1 MKKFSFSLLFAIMLL
16 GIFAAAASAQDPANN
31 DAGKNH
37 NEEQTAPQAGV
48 LNENANNTGSGV
60 DVVKPDGNFDE
71 VIKNVDGHKTHGE
84 YQNNT
89 NSCASCHQTHTSKGK
104 QLLFADT
111 TYQTCAAC
119 HDGTLGFYNVFETGA
134 NADLNGGGTF
144 GGSHV
149 NNMSIHQ
156 SNDAILIKA
165 APGGNKNG
173 TSTTGQA
180 QWGASF
186 SCASCHAPHGSYS
199 DRLLHYNP
207 NGMATTPRNVVNGD
221 NLGGNR
227 IDNLVPTATVPTSG
241 SDYKLVISESSAVE
255 DEVASGVKAKVL
267 YLYKGATKQEVPMLY
282 GYGSHGTP
290 HFTHL
295 AYKTKAVTEDNS
307 PTGWKGSL
315 VQVND
320 TTKGLKWETIADQTV
335 VWEKPAGTFKL
346 DNGDTFTGVKA
357 DLKEVKSWVDS
368 TSRIEYGDPDVYFS
382 NEHGYFKALTV
393 KGNDI
398 LNGLDTDNYGAVV
411 GQVSLAYT
419 VDMDLQVVQ
428 NIDGLKI
435 YKNNQSAYW
444 TEKTLN
450 NTGTTKDFVGQGVKM
465 SEFCAACHTDYL
477 AKSSSSTG
485 VKSGS
490 YSKSFRHTTTSA
502 SYSCVRCHFAHGT
515 DAEIMMDADG
525 KTVAQLTATGG
536 KFVGDKNAALAYMK
550 DKNNSS
556 ALKKFTNMT
565 VCWACHNSSKATTI
579 KNTNRPEGHPN
590 GMPMTDVNF
599 GGTIKSIQ
607 R

>member
-1 MKKFSFSLLFAIMLL
+1 MMLFMFVA
-16 GIFAAAASAQDPANN
+16 GASAEYDPKN
-31 DAGKNH
+31 DGMPNTPVGTT
-37 NEEQTAPQAGV
+37 NV
-48 LNENANNTGSGV
+48 NANDTGVGA
-60 DVVKPDGNFDE
+60 DNEAPATGEKPE
-71 VIKNVDGHKTHGE
+71 VNKSVDGHKTHGE

-134 NADLNGGGTF
+134 NASLDGAGTF
-144 GGSHV
+144 GGSHA

-156 SNDAILIKA
+156 SNDSVQVKA

-173 TSTTGQA
+173 TGA
-180 QWGASF
+180 WAASF

-207 NGMATTPRNVVNGD
+207 NGMATTPMNVQNGV

-227 IDNLVPTATVPTSG
+227 IDGLVPSTTKPAAGVYG
-241 SDYKLVISESSAVE
+241 LVLENSTDPA
-255 DEVASGVKAKVL
+255 DNVAEGVAAKKL
-267 YLYKGATKQEVPMLY
+267 YLYKGTTKVTTPMLY
-282 GYGSHGTP
+282 GYNGHGTP

-295 AYKTKAVTEDNS
+295 AYS
-307 PTGWKGSL
+307 
-315 VQVND
+315 
-320 TTKGLKWETIADQTV
+320 
-335 VWEKPAGTFKL
+335 
-346 DNGDTFTGVKA
+346 DNGTAK
-357 DLKEVKSWVDS
+357 
-368 TSRIEYGDPDVYFS
+368 RIEYGNADVYFS
-382 NEHGYFKALTV
+382 NEKGYFKALTP

-398 LNGLDTDNYGAVV
+398 LTNSNGMTGLV

-419 VDMDLQVVQ
+419 VDMDLQEVA

-450 NTGTTKDFVGQGVKM
+450 NTSSSKDFVGQGVKL
-465 SEFCAACHTDYL
+465 SEYCASCHTDYL
-477 AKSSSSTG
+477 AKSSSGTG
-485 VKSGS
+485 VKSGTFD
-490 YSKSFRHTTTSA
+490 KAFRHTTNNA
-502 SYSCVRCHFAHGT
+502 SYTCARCHFAHGT
-515 DAEIMMDADG
+515 DAEIMMDAEG
-525 KTVAQLTATGG
+525 NTVADLTATDG
-536 KFVGDKNAALAYMK
+536 KFEGDKNAALNYMT
-550 DKNNSS
+550 DTNPSS

-579 KNTNRPEGHPN
+579 KNTNRPEDHPN
-590 GMPMTDVNF
+590 GMPLTDVDF
-599 GGTIKSIQ
+599 GGTTKTIQ